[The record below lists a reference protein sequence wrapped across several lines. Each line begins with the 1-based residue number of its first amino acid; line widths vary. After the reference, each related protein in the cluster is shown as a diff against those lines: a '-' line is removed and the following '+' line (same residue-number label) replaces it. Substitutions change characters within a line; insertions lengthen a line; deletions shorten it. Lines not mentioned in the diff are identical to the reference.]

1 MRVYYTFQDSNERPF
16 PDHSKRQTW
25 SNEFPE
31 FATIGDM
38 KDRLGLWHSLDPS
51 SLTMFD
57 SFQSCKP
64 EEEGDFTG
72 FGSCVEFPL
81 IVSVRVNEGESQ
93 EPMPVI
99 TSSKLPI
106 NRVLQYLVTREKKY
120 KPIVYLT

>member
-1 MRVYYTFQDSNERPF
+1 MLVYYTFKDSNGQPLPE
-16 PDHSKRQTW
+16 HSKIQTW

-38 KDRLGLWHSLDPS
+38 KARLGLWHSLDPS

-64 EEEGDFTG
+64 EEKGDLTG

-81 IVSVRVNEGESQ
+81 FVRVNDGESQ
-93 EPMPVI
+93 EHIPVI
-99 TSSKLPI
+99 TSSKPPVS
-106 NRVLQYLVTREKKY
+106 RVLQYLVTREKKY
-120 KPIVYLT
+120 KPIVYAI